1 MVILYP
7 AIFVAAVV
15 VANLMLLWLGPW
27 FSPFNAFF
35 LIGLDLSLRDKI
47 HEMWEGSQLW
57 IRMFIMISTGSVI
70 SILFNIDALMIGIA
84 SAVAFLLSGV
94 ADALVYHRLLKHPF
108 LIKSNAS
115 NSVGAL
121 VDSIAFPLIAFGMI
135 PGLFMIILLQFA
147 AKVAGGAVWSFILQ
161 KIR

>member
-94 ADALVYHRLLKHPF
+94 ADALVYHRLLKHTF

>member
-135 PGLFMIILLQFA
+135 PGLFMIILLQIA

-161 KIR
+161 KIK